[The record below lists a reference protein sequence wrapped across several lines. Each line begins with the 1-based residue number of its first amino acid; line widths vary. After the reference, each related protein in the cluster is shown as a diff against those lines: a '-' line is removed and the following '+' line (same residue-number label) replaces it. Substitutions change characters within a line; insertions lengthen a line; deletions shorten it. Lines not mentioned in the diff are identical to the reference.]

1 MTIDLGP
8 LLRPASVAL
17 VGASPRGTP
26 AEVLGNLRRTGFAG
40 RLVAVNPGRSE
51 VDGLPC
57 HPSLVAAKGDG
68 GEPVDVAAIMVKA
81 ARVPDALRDCI
92 AAGARSV
99 VVFADGVSEADPG
112 GPDLQREMAAQARAA
127 GLPLL
132 GPNCMGYL
140 SPALGTALY
149 IDRIS
154 RLPRAGTVGLVTQ
167 SGSVGVAGINQTGT
181 LGLSTMVSVGNE
193 AVIGIADAVDWLSR
207 DGVTRAI
214 AVFAEGFRDGRAFLA
229 AAGRARG
236 RGVPVVVCKTGRSP
250 NAARAA
256 RSHTGA
262 MAHDQRVVRAVLEA
276 HGIAVVDDLD
286 EMFAAAEL
294 AATGRRFGRRLAGIT
309 LSGGHVGLLHD
320 VAAAT
325 GVVFPAPEPA
335 THRAIEGA
343 LGVPRAVANP
353 VDSWVN
359 DDVVASAGR
368 TMEALTATPE
378 FDGFVLAIDTPANP
392 PTSFVEM
399 GRDLARLAAA
409 VAARD
414 PRPTALVATT
424 IAADDEAVTE
434 VLRTA
439 GVPRLSGLRAALAA
453 WGALSRAAGRSRPTA
468 TATAMGHALHAASE
482 PEVYRLLAG
491 LGIAVPRHAVCR
503 DRDAARQAARA
514 IGFPVVAKI
523 VSTAITH
530 KTDVGGVVLGIEDEA
545 ALDRAA
551 ERLLAIPGADAI
563 MIAETV
569 PAGIEAIVGGRVDPT
584 FGPVVMVGM
593 GGVLA
598 ELLDDVAVLPA
609 PATEEEILAAVA
621 ELRLGRL
628 IAGYRGAPA
637 RNGKALAAIASRLSR
652 LIAGAATQDLSLEM
666 NPVRLVGDGAIV
678 LDGKIVGPRSVDP

>member
-57 HPSLVAAKGDG
+57 HPSLVSAKVDG

-92 AAGARSV
+92 AAGARSA

-112 GPDLQREMAAQARAA
+112 GPDLQREMAAQAQAA

-181 LGLSTMVSVGNE
+181 FGLSTMVSVGNE

-214 AVFAEGFRDGRAFLA
+214 AVFAEGFRDGRAFLE

-276 HGIAVVDDLD
+276 HGIAVVEDLD

-325 GVVFPAPEPA
+325 GVVFPAPGPE
-335 THRAIEGA
+335 THRAIEQA

-368 TMEALTATPE
+368 VMETLTATPE

-399 GRDLARLAAA
+399 GRDLARLAAT

-414 PRPTALVATT
+414 PRPAALVATT

-434 VLRTA
+434 VLRAA
-439 GVPRLSGLRAALAA
+439 GVPRLSGLRAALAG
-453 WGALSRAAGRSRPTA
+453 WGALSRAAGRARATPTA
-468 TATAMGHALHAASE
+468 TGHVLQAASE

-491 LGIAVPRHAVCR
+491 LGIAVPRHEVCH

-530 KTDVGGVVLGIEDEA
+530 KTDVGGVVVGIEDEA
-545 ALDRAA
+545 ALDHAV
-551 ERLLAIPGADAI
+551 ERLLAIPGADAV
-563 MIAETV
+563 MVAETV

-584 FGPVVMVGM
+584 FGPIVMVGM

-637 RNGKALAAIASRLSR
+637 RNGRALAAIASRLSR

-678 LDGKIVGPRSVDP
+678 LDGKIVAPRTP